1 MGRIRPLRH
10 DFPGHG
16 FEILDDNRGPSTN
29 LPPPT
34 GTTGSFERSTL
45 GGATARYDV

>member
-1 MGRIRPLRH
+1 MGRIRLLRH

-16 FEILDDNRGPSTN
+16 FEILDDDRGHSAN

-34 GTTGSFERSTL
+34 GTTGSSERSTL
-45 GGATARYDV
+45 EGATARYDV